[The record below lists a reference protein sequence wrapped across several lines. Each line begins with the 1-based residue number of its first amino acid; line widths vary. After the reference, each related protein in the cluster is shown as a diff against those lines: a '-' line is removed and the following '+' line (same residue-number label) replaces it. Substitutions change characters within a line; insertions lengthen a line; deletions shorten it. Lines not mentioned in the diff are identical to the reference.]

1 MKRDI
6 LLYLSDII
14 ENIDDAAIFTSTL
27 TYDEFVR
34 DKKTVNAVVRSIEI
48 IGEAAKHIPLEI
60 RSRCPDVPWKNMA
73 GMRDKCIHDYAGV
86 DHETIWYV
94 VKDDLPKLRPLLQT
108 LLDDLRC

>member
-14 ENIDDAAIFTSTL
+14 ENIEDAENFISTL